1 MATPKKPRISFFV
14 SKGLFFSKK
23 KIVKPKTVTENE
35 NENVLPKVR
44 QGSPKIVQEFNKSSE
59 KNQEKYQNIIENSEE
74 SPEILQE
81 SSHDLSTNSVDPDAD
96 TESEGIQEAI
106 DPWGNVDTEFTSTTI
121 VQKFSKS
128 SEKNQEK
135 YQNIIENSEESPE
148 ILQESSHDL
157 STNSVDPDAD
167 TESEGI
173 QEAIDPWGDIDTDF
187 MSLPEKEIQEIK
199 SFSKE
204 KEVSKEK
211 AEENQEKDVLVR
223 RPLLPQNQA
232 FQSFLNLSAR
242 SSSRK
247 RKKNK
252 KFQVQNWNAKGNT
265 DVFQKIDGWQNK
277 EADGQTGGT
286 SNSYTQYGLY

>member
-1 MATPKKPRISFFV
+1 MCSNPIQNSCVWPLDTGRKEILGRSDV
-14 SKGLFFSKK
+14 STLV
-23 KIVKPKTVTENE
+23 KIVHEKNKLDSFGEKENLSNQEKFVNIIE
-35 NENVLPKVR
+35 NSEVSTNSVDPV
-44 QGSPKIVQEFNKSSE
+44 VQEFNKSSE
-59 KNQEKYQNIIENSEE
+59 KNQEKNQNLIENSEE

-81 SSHDLSTNSVDPDAD
+81 SSHDLS
-96 TESEGIQEAI
+96 I
-106 DPWGNVDTEFTSTTI
+106 
-121 VQKFSKS
+121 
-128 SEKNQEK
+128 
-135 YQNIIENSEESPE
+135 
-148 ILQESSHDL
+148 
-157 STNSVDPDAD
+157 NSVDPDAD

>member
-1 MATPKKPRISFFV
+1 MATSKKPRISFFV

-23 KIVKPKTVTENE
+23 KIVKPTTVTE

-44 QGSPKIVQEFNKSSE
+44 QGSPKIVQEFN
-59 KNQEKYQNIIENSEE
+59 
-74 SPEILQE
+74 
-81 SSHDLSTNSVDPDAD
+81 
-96 TESEGIQEAI
+96 
-106 DPWGNVDTEFTSTTI
+106 
-121 VQKFSKS
+121 KS